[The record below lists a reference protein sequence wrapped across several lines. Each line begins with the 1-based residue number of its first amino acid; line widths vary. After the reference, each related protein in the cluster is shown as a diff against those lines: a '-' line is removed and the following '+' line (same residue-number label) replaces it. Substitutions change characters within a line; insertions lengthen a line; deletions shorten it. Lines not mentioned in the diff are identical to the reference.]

1 MASGG
6 ARRNSGPAADPN
18 ALRRDRKDDA
28 DWVVLPIEGYKGEVA
43 EFPLAAVPVYDIY
56 WANKERVKEFN
67 QDATD
72 FRREGE
78 LSLWDELW
86 AKPQAV
92 MWDKLGLKY
101 EVAAYVR
108 AFIESTGEESN
119 SGLKTAALR
128 MAAEIGL
135 SLPGMHSLRWKF
147 AEDEMAARRAAAA
160 ASPLRSGPSAKDR
173 WAALG
178 NEG

>member
-6 ARRNSGPAADPN
+6 ARRNSGPHPDPA

-28 DWVVLPIEGYKGEVA
+28 TWVTLPTVHDVVA
-43 EFPLAAVPVYDIY
+43 PEFPLEPISHYDIY
-56 WANKERVKEFN
+56 FEDKNRVKEF
-67 QDATD
+67 DAEATNAARD
-72 FRREGE
+72 AE
-78 LSLWDELW
+78 LKLWGNLW

-92 MWDKLGLKY
+92 MWDRLGLAY

-108 AFIESTGEESN
+108 AYIESTGPDSN

-147 AEDEMAARRAAAA
+147 SADEVSERRETAVKSEKVSARDR
-160 ASPLRSGPSAKDR
+160 LRVIDSA
-173 WAALG
+173 
-178 NEG
+178 